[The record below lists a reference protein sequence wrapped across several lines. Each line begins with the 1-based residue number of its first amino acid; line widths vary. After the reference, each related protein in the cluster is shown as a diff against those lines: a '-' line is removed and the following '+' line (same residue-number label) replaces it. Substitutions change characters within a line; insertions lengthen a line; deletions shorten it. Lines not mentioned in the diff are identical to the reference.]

1 MWILISRLLRRW
13 KMVVLALPLVAT
25 VLSRLGNHLERRA
38 GKPTTTSRGLLGIS
52 RFARRR
58 AGADDARK
66 RPAGVHRTPDSLDL
80 RSNA

>member
-1 MWILISRLLRRW
+1 MWILVSRLLRRW

-58 AGADDARK
+58 AGTDDARK
-66 RPAGVHRTPDSLDL
+66 RPAGVHRTPDLT
-80 RSNA
+80 RPQE